1 MAEYDLTQT
10 LLAYMDPHLGLPLL
24 SHLRSLSIF
33 DAKDLAKAQYEL
45 GKKTNMV
52 DYTMQFFREAYPGED
67 EPKDVAERANQ
78 LEVKN
83 NHLAKEAEHVL
94 TVIEDPNVAG
104 ALKQDKA
111 QNLEWLKQQY
121 KLTTDQIN
129 VLYEYGRFLFSCGKY
144 SEASSYLYH
153 FCILSPDTK
162 LYESVLWGK
171 LACDTLTGDWDRA
184 MDDVRVLR
192 EYIDAQRATTSVV
205 SASEERR
212 ISHEDILQKRVWLL
226 HWSLFVFFNH
236 PNGRFKLVEMFLS
249 PTYLSTI
256 QMSCWWLL
264 RYLVI
269 ALVVTRRQATRGYL
283 IEGTGYSQTTKLTAQ
298 AALREVSK
306 DIQIEAYRL
315 QPDPFI
321 DFFRQLYVELDFECA
336 QAELAK
342 AESVVRHDFFLQD
355 VADPFIEHARL
366 LVSEVYCR
374 IHQKVDIV
382 DLSKRLNMSKE
393 DGEKWIVK
401 LICDTKMDAKID
413 LKEGVVRMNQPRPI
427 VYQSVIDKTRGITF
441 RTSALAQAMDR
452 RAHPPAATSDAAQ
465 RRPRKNETR
474 SDADSHADADG
485 NATNAQAQSR
495 TLAAGATSAPAA
507 TAESA

>member
-1 MAEYDLTQT
+1 M
-10 LLAYMDPHLGLPLL
+10 
-24 SHLRSLSIF
+24 
-33 DAKDLAKAQYEL
+33 
-45 GKKTNMV
+45 
-52 DYTMQFFREAYPGED
+52 
-67 EPKDVAERANQ
+67 
-78 LEVKN
+78 
-83 NHLAKEAEHVL
+83 
-94 TVIEDPNVAG
+94 
-104 ALKQDKA
+104 
-111 QNLEWLKQQY
+111 
-121 KLTTDQIN
+121 
-129 VLYEYGRFLFSCGKY
+129 
-144 SEASSYLYH
+144 
-153 FCILSPDTK
+153 
-162 LYESVLWGK
+162 
-171 LACDTLTGDWDRA
+171 
-184 MDDVRVLR
+184 
-192 EYIDAQRATTSVV
+192 
-205 SASEERR
+205 
-212 ISHEDILQKRVWLL
+212 
-226 HWSLFVFFNH
+226 
-236 PNGRFKLVEMFLS
+236 
-249 PTYLSTI
+249 
-256 QMSCWWLL
+256 
-264 RYLVI
+264 
-269 ALVVTRRQATRGYL
+269 
-283 IEGTGYSQTTKLTAQ
+283 
-298 AALREVSK
+298 
-306 DIQIEAYRL
+306 
-315 QPDPFI
+315 
-321 DFFRQLYVELDFECA
+321 ELDFECA